1 MSKKKKEQFIMVMI
15 RNTDM
20 VPPDE
25 WGMTVSYSIDQLGVV
40 EAMRRAEK
48 FIDLNSPMFKNID
61 YKLQGGEW

>member
-1 MSKKKKEQFIMVMI
+1 MVAKKEQFIMVMI

-48 FIDLNSPMFKNID
+48 FIDLNSPIFKNID

>member
-1 MSKKKKEQFIMVMI
+1 MIKKKKEQFIMVMI

-20 VPPDE
+20 VPLDE
-25 WGMTVSYSIDQLGVV
+25 WGMTVSYSIDSLGIV

-48 FIDLNSPMFKNID
+48 FIDLNSPIFKNID

>member
-1 MSKKKKEQFIMVMI
+1 MIQFIMVMI

-25 WGMTVSYSIDQLGVV
+25 WGMTVSYSIDCLGVV

>member
-1 MSKKKKEQFIMVMI
+1 MTERKKEQFIMVMI

-40 EAMRRAEK
+40 EAMRKAEK
-48 FIDLNSPMFKNID
+48 FIDLNSPIFKNID

>member
-1 MSKKKKEQFIMVMI
+1 MIKKKKEQFIMVMI

-48 FIDLNSPMFKNID
+48 FIDLNSPIFKNID

>member
-1 MSKKKKEQFIMVMI
+1 MTERKNEQFIMVMI

-48 FIDLNSPMFKNID
+48 FIDLNSPIFKNID

>member
-1 MSKKKKEQFIMVMI
+1 MSERKKEQFIMVMI

-40 EAMRRAEK
+40 EAMRKAEK
-48 FIDLNSPMFKNID
+48 FIDLNSPI
-61 YKLQGGEW
+61 

>member
-1 MSKKKKEQFIMVMI
+1 MAERKKEQFIMVMI

-48 FIDLNSPMFKNID
+48 FIDLNSPIFKNID

>member
-1 MSKKKKEQFIMVMI
+1 MVMI

>member
-1 MSKKKKEQFIMVMI
+1 MIKKKKEQFIMVMI

>member
-1 MSKKKKEQFIMVMI
+1 MTERKKEQFIMVMI

-48 FIDLNSPMFKNID
+48 FIDLNSPIFKNID

>member
-1 MSKKKKEQFIMVMI
+1 MTERKKEQFIMVMI
-15 RNTDM
+15 RNTDR

-25 WGMTVSYSIDQLGVV
+25 WGMTVSYSIDHLGVV

-48 FIDLNSPMFKNID
+48 FIDLNRPIFKNID

>member
-48 FIDLNSPMFKNID
+48 FIDLNSPIFKNID

>member
-1 MSKKKKEQFIMVMI
+1 MTERKKEQFIMVMI

>member
-1 MSKKKKEQFIMVMI
+1 MTERKKEQFIMVMI

-48 FIDLNSPMFKNID
+48 FIDLNSPTFKNID